1 MILLRWEF
9 VLLNFIYLFFILQ
22 KVRLCGCVGGS
33 GGCVPR
39 RGHCRKVKVTA
50 YRSRSLSSINEW
62 CSTGMFHCR
71 AIFQRQ
77 VRKDKKTK
85 NEALFS
91 YINDVSVDLNV
102 ACSRLRDSRVRWT
115 EKARTWKK
123 NKKKTHTHTRK
134 KREKERTKKKREL
147 GRGRADCFQHLP
159 RQLFA
164 GACHFRVLPTN
175 RLI

>member
-62 CSTGMFHCR
+62 CSTRMFHCR

-123 NKKKTHTHTRK
+123 KKQKQEKNKKKKDRK
-134 KREKERTKKKREL
+134 KQGTGERK
-147 GRGRADCFQHLP
+147 GR
-159 RQLFA
+159 LFPA
-164 GACHFRVLPTN
+164 PAPPTFRWCLSLSRPPH
-175 RLI
+175 